1 MTTNAQT
8 TKVPTSLYV
17 VLGLV
22 VLFLSSVRFNC
33 KKHFDDSV
41 YSTFSARN
49 VDYQK
54 NDVNGW
60 VLMGMEMR
68 NKEKK
73 QWQIMVVL
81 NHNSVI
87 KFNSINGWSADDRRI
102 NILFNNS
109 IIVWDKDCLMR
120 KERIISYEEY
130 LMIRKSLN
138 KYIEEFINELIVKEG
153 E

>member
-33 KKHFDDSV
+33 KKHFDEISV
-41 YSTFSARN
+41 SSFGAGSDN
-49 VDYQK
+49 YQK

-60 VLMGMEMR
+60 VLMGTEMR

-130 LMIRKSLN
+130 LMIQKSPD

>member
-41 YSTFSARN
+41 YSTFSAGN

-87 KFNSINGWSADDRRI
+87 EFNSINGWSADDRRI

-130 LMIRKSLN
+130 LMIQKSPD

>member
-41 YSTFSARN
+41 YSTFSA
-49 VDYQK
+49 YQK

-87 KFNSINGWSADDRRI
+87 EFSSINGWSADDRRI

-109 IIVWDKDCLMR
+109 IIVWDKDYHKR

-130 LMIRKSLN
+130 LMIQKSPD